1 MPGST
6 LTGVFVDSSFN
17 IYTKAV
23 VTFTSRN
30 NTSNNR
36 HVQKTFTS
44 NEAVDMYC
52 SSNHMTLPEA
62 ICKLYIDNHM
72 A

>member
-6 LTGVFVDSSFN
+6 LTGAFVDSSFN

-23 VTFTSRN
+23 VTLLAATIPPI
-30 NTSNNR
+30 T
-36 HVQKTFTS
+36 VMCKTFTS

-52 SSNHMTLPEA
+52 SSNYMTLPEA